1 MAYAAEPQGP
11 DPELAALGGDRE
23 LARTFFAETFD
34 HLGSIQASVLALE
47 HAADDIGLINE
58 VFRPFHSL
66 KANAAA
72 LGISGVET
80 VAHRV
85 ETLLDQAR
93 SGARRLRADDVEIIL
108 AAIDLLTQ
116 MLQDLDAR
124 LNGAAPCD
132 FSAHRE
138 ALVRRLDGA
147 ALMQDDTRPAVPEAK
162 TARPER
168 EAGPIRLQPAAS
180 VKVDTRKLDALID
193 LVGELAIV
201 ESMVQ
206 EDRDLRTRGG
216 ERLQRNLAQLHRI
229 TSDLQRGAIAM
240 RLVPI
245 RQTFQRMARVVRD
258 FSVKAG
264 KPVTLTVTGEEIE
277 VDRHIAEEL
286 ADPLMH
292 MLRNSVDHGIEDSAA
307 RVQAGKAPEGRLSLH
322 AFHQGPNVVIRV
334 ADDGRGLDE
343 DKLRRKAI
351 ERGLLAPSDAPTA
364 AELHELVFQPGIS
377 TADLVTE
384 MSGRGIGMDVVRR
397 NVQRLRG
404 RIEIETQHGKGTA
417 FVLTVPLTLA
427 TIEGLIVRVGEQ
439 RFVLPTF
446 SVREALECDA
456 ERVHQVPGDGW
467 RIEIRDRLL
476 PLTGLRDLF
485 DLAGADTESADGI
498 AVVLEDGAQR
508 IAMLVD
514 QLLGKQDV
522 VMKPLGAVMN
532 SVRGVSGG
540 AILADGRVSL
550 ILDVRGLMEL
560 HRARAARAA

>member
-1 MAYAAEPQGP
+1 VAYAAEPQGP

-93 SGARRLRADDVEIIL
+93 SGARRLRADDVEVIL

-132 FSAHRE
+132 FSAHLE

-292 MLRNSVDHGIEDSAA
+292 MLRNGVDHGIEDSAA